1 MASHRSA
8 VGDLPSAESAGR
20 LDSSQYTVPA
30 AANYSIERSSESRIP
45 GARIVTSSITTPT
58 DGESP
63 SVNWDKYDSICCA
76 IEACL
81 HRRGLDLPTDK
92 FRGLSRLLYTKFGD
106 QPTITTDDV
115 SAYLDPLIDDIN
127 SNRDSA
133 HGQERQEGIRLFRLF
148 ARVLM
153 VAATAL
159 ILGSMLATT
168 SATGAVVKS
177 ASGALFIG
185 VVIDLV
191 VIPLLL
197 KHRR

>member
-1 MASHRSA
+1 M
-8 VGDLPSAESAGR
+8 
-20 LDSSQYTVPA
+20 
-30 AANYSIERSSESRIP
+30 
-45 GARIVTSSITTPT
+45 TSSITTPT